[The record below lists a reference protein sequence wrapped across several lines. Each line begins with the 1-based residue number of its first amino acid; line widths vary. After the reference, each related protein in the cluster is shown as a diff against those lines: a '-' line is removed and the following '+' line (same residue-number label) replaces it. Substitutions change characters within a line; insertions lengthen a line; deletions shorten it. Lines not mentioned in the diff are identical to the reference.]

1 MNFNAQQSR
10 NNYRNNN
17 IPILQMRKVER
28 LVSYDLFHT
37 NIYCPLLPDTVPGS
51 ETTLMSK

>member
-10 NNYRNNN
+10 NGYRNNN
-17 IPILQMRKVER
+17 VPILQMRKVER

-51 ETTLMSK
+51 EITLMSK